1 MWDSTNNCSLQF
13 PLSLQK
19 PSQNLLSVA
28 ISKESPSSAVPT
40 SVHLYHC
47 PALTA
52 LLKLCMET
60 VTSHASKCNSIFL
73 LLVLKQI
80 KLMIFHLHHFA
91 IFFLSDTAPPPGRAS
106 FSGIILI
113 QCCKTQEIQVRPED
127 FPEAERLGRHLC
139 TRYFHTVTKKLQTV
153 FTSPSAISEA
163 AVAPPS
169 WGHVP
174 ALLGLPPRK
183 PLPLRLVK
191 PPCLRCKHHTRT
203 SW

>member
-1 MWDSTNNCSLQF
+1 MWRLEFVRWEWMWDSTNNCSLQF

-91 IFFLSDTAPPPGRAS
+91 IFFFSLWYCPSPRPSFIFGNYFDLVLQNPGNSGQTWRFSRGWETRKTFVYQILPHGHQETADSFHLSLSHLRGRCCSSKLGARACIARPSSKETIATAFG
-106 FSGIILI
+106 
-113 QCCKTQEIQVRPED
+113 
-127 FPEAERLGRHLC
+127 
-139 TRYFHTVTKKLQTV
+139 
-153 FTSPSAISEA
+153 
-163 AVAPPS
+163 
-169 WGHVP
+169 
-174 ALLGLPPRK
+174 
-183 PLPLRLVK
+183 
-191 PPCLRCKHHTRT
+191 
-203 SW
+203 

>member
-1 MWDSTNNCSLQF
+1 MWRLEFVRWEWMWDSTNNCSLQF

-106 FSGIILI
+106 FSEL
-113 QCCKTQEIQVRPED
+113 
-127 FPEAERLGRHLC
+127 FW
-139 TRYFHTVTKKLQTV
+139 F
-153 FTSPSAISEA
+153 SAA
-163 AVAPPS
+163 K
-169 WGHVP
+169 
-174 ALLGLPPRK
+174 PRK
-183 PLPLRLVK
+183 FRSDLKIFQRLRDSEDICVPDTSTRSPRNCRQFSPLPQPSQRPLLLLQAGGT
-191 PPCLRCKHHTRT
+191 CLHC
-203 SW
+203 